1 MVYVTLDCRTVIV
14 NFLEN
19 QLRGR
24 LSIKKNRQTDPYAAN
39 KKKKKTVTLYFLTL
53 IYSFVL

>member
-39 KKKKKTVTLYFLTL
+39 KKKKKQSHCT
-53 IYSFVL
+53 S